1 MTPQEFRA
9 KWGAEADAMRRRGA
23 VVNGAAVLDEV
34 LADFAS
40 LTQGEAEAL
49 LNLQHASQESGY
61 SADHLGRLI
70 RDGTIPNAGR
80 PNAPKIRRGDLP
92 RKAAGLRWAQVP
104 RSLLGATP
112 GQIARAVVTS
122 HREEGR

>member
-9 KWGAEADAMRRRGA
+9 KWAAEAELLRRRGA

-40 LTQGEAEAL
+40 VTRGEADDL
-49 LNLQHASQESGY
+49 LNLQQASQESGY
-61 SADHLGRLI
+61 SADHLGRLV
-70 RDGTIPNAGR
+70 RAGTIPNAGR
-80 PNAPKIRRGDLP
+80 PNAPKIRRRDLP
-92 RKAAGLRWAQVP
+92 RKAPGLRAAQVP
-104 RSLLGATP
+104 RSLLGATS

-122 HREEGR
+122 DQEDRR

>member
-1 MTPQEFRA
+1 MTPQDFRA

-49 LNLQHASQESGY
+49 LNLQHASQES
-61 SADHLGRLI
+61 
-70 RDGTIPNAGR
+70 R

-92 RKAAGLRWAQVP
+92 RKAAGLRRAQVP

-122 HREEGR
+122 HPEEGR